1 MSLAFKSW
9 VMDEQ
14 EREEN
19 KMIEIQTFIDELKD
33 ISAKAQDKEGFVGA
47 LNQINKLIENLRS
60 GTLYQSKYQKII
72 DEHERLEN
80 ESI

>member
-19 KMIEIQTFIDELKD
+19 KMIEIQTFIDELKE
-33 ISAKAQDKEGFVGA
+33 IKNEKF
-47 LNQINKLIENLRS
+47 NQKL
-60 GTLYQSKYQKII
+60 K
-72 DEHERLEN
+72 
-80 ESI
+80 

>member
-47 LNQINKLIENLRS
+47 LNQINKLIE
-60 GTLYQSKYQKII
+60 KYQKII

>member
-19 KMIEIQTFIDELKD
+19 KMIEIQTFIDELKE
-33 ISAKAQDKEGFVGA
+33 IENKAPDKRLSE
-47 LNQINKLIENLRS
+47 IDKLIK
-60 GTLYQSKYQKII
+60 KYQKII

-80 ESI
+80 ESV

>member
-19 KMIEIQTFIDELKD
+19 KMIEIQTFIDELKS
-33 ISAKAQDKEGFVGA
+33 ISKISDRRKA
-47 LNQINKLIENLRS
+47 INEIEQLIK
-60 GTLYQSKYQKII
+60 KYQKII

-80 ESI
+80 ESV

>member
-19 KMIEIQTFIDELKD
+19 KMIEIQTFIDELNE
-33 ISAKAQDKEGFVGA
+33 IEQ
-47 LNQINKLIENLRS
+47 LIK
-60 GTLYQSKYQKII
+60 KYQKII

-80 ESI
+80 ESV

>member
-19 KMIEIQTFIDELKD
+19 KMIEIQNFIDELKS
-33 ISAKAQDKEGFVGA
+33 ISKISDKRKA
-47 LNQINKLIENLRS
+47 INEIEQLIK
-60 GTLYQSKYQKII
+60 KYQKII

-80 ESI
+80 ESV

>member
-19 KMIEIQTFIDELKD
+19 KMIEIQTFIDELKN
-33 ISAKAQDKEGFVGA
+33 IENKAPDKRLSE
-47 LNQINKLIENLRS
+47 IDKLIK
-60 GTLYQSKYQKII
+60 KYQAII

>member
-19 KMIEIQTFIDELKD
+19 KMIEIQNFIDELKE
-33 ISAKAQDKEGFVGA
+33 IGNKAPDKRLSE
-47 LNQINKLIENLRS
+47 IDKLIK
-60 GTLYQSKYQKII
+60 KYQKVI

-80 ESI
+80 ESV

>member
-19 KMIEIQTFIDELKD
+19 KMIEIQNFIDELKS
-33 ISAKAQDKEGFVGA
+33 ISKISDRRKA
-47 LNQINKLIENLRS
+47 INEIEQLIK
-60 GTLYQSKYQKII
+60 KYQKII

-80 ESI
+80 ESV

>member
-19 KMIEIQTFIDELKD
+19 KMIEIQNFIDELKE
-33 ISAKAQDKEGFVGA
+33 IGNKAPDKRLSE
-47 LNQINKLIENLRS
+47 IDKLIK
-60 GTLYQSKYQKII
+60 KYQKII

-80 ESI
+80 ESV

>member
-14 EREEN
+14 ERKEN

-33 ISAKAQDKEGFVGA
+33 ISSKAQDKEGFVGA
-47 LNQINKLIENLRS
+47 LNQINKLIE
-60 GTLYQSKYQKII
+60 KYQKII

-80 ESI
+80 ESV

>member
-14 EREEN
+14 EKEEN
-19 KMIEIQTFIDELKD
+19 NMVEVQTFIDELKS
-33 ISAKAQDKEGFVGA
+33 ISKINDP
-47 LNQINKLIENLRS
+47 LNRLDEIDQLIK
-60 GTLYQSKYQKII
+60 KYQNII

-80 ESI
+80 ESV

>member
-19 KMIEIQTFIDELKD
+19 KMIEIQTFIDELKS
-33 ISAKAQDKEGFVGA
+33 ISKISDRRNA
-47 LNQINKLIENLRS
+47 INEIEQLIK
-60 GTLYQSKYQKII
+60 KYQKII

>member
-14 EREEN
+14 EKEEN
-19 KMIEIQTFIDELKD
+19 KMIEIQNFIDELKE
-33 ISAKAQDKEGFVGA
+33 IGNKAPDKRLSE
-47 LNQINKLIENLRS
+47 IDKLIK
-60 GTLYQSKYQKII
+60 KYQKII

-80 ESI
+80 ESV

>member
-19 KMIEIQTFIDELKD
+19 KMIEIQTFIDELKS
-33 ISAKAQDKEGFVGA
+33 ISVKAQDKEGFVGA
-47 LNQINKLIENLRS
+47 LNQIEILIK
-60 GTLYQSKYQKII
+60 KYQKII

-80 ESI
+80 ESV

>member
-33 ISAKAQDKEGFVGA
+33 IGNKAHDKRLSE
-47 LNQINKLIENLRS
+47 IDKLIK
-60 GTLYQSKYQKII
+60 KYQAII

-80 ESI
+80 ESV

>member
-14 EREEN
+14 EREEK
-19 KMIEIQTFIDELKD
+19 KMIEIQTFIDELKE
-33 ISAKAQDKEGFVGA
+33 IGNKAPDKRLSE
-47 LNQINKLIENLRS
+47 IDKLIK
-60 GTLYQSKYQKII
+60 KYQKII

-80 ESI
+80 ESV

>member
-14 EREEN
+14 EKEEN

-33 ISAKAQDKEGFVGA
+33 ISVKAQDKEGFVGA
-47 LNQINKLIENLRS
+47 LNQIEILIK
-60 GTLYQSKYQKII
+60 KYQKII

-80 ESI
+80 ESV

>member
-19 KMIEIQTFIDELKD
+19 KMIEILTFIDELKE
-33 ISAKAQDKEGFVGA
+33 IGNKAPENRLSEID
-47 LNQINKLIENLRS
+47 KLIK
-60 GTLYQSKYQKII
+60 KYQKII

-80 ESI
+80 ESV

>member
-19 KMIEIQTFIDELKD
+19 KMIEIQTFIDELKEL
-33 ISAKAQDKEGFVGA
+33 ANKEPDVR
-47 LNQINKLIENLRS
+47 LNTIILLIE
-60 GTLYQSKYQKII
+60 KYQKII

-80 ESI
+80 ESV